1 MAVSIP
7 LGVLVSNKHIGLET
21 WMTRVLELCPKVEDS
36 WDADAV
42 HDLRVALRRCR
53 TMADALSEVNPSP
66 GWRKLKKAS
75 RNLFHQLGVLRDTQ
89 VEREWAKKLAP
100 AVDAA
105 RKTLLAH
112 LTRREKQERKI
123 ARQALE
129 QFDRKEWKKWLRKLP
144 EKERF
149 FPLESVVYQRLALAQ
164 LNSAVGLFQ
173 AAQKGR
179 SRVAWHRL
187 RIGLKRFRYT
197 VENFLPQRSEVWI
210 EDLKRLQDLLGEVHD
225 LDVLRAEILRLR
237 PGLDS
242 EEKKAWLGRIEGE
255 RESRLR
261 EVRSRISDEGSLWLT
276 WRAGFG
282 WNHALH
288 SVPPAGT
295 LTPILRVGA
304 ASSA

>member
-21 WMTRVLELCPKVEDS
+21 WMTRVLALCPQVEDS
-36 WDADAV
+36 WDAEGV

-66 GWRKLKKAS
+66 GWRKLKKTS
-75 RNLFHQLGVLRDTQ
+75 RGLFHQLGLLRDTQ
-89 VEREWAKKLAP
+89 VEREWVKKLSP
-100 AVDAA
+100 AGGGA
-105 RKTLLAH
+105 RRVLLTH
-112 LTRREKQERKI
+112 LARREKQERKI

-129 QFDRKEWKKWLRKLP
+129 EFDRKEWKKWLRKLP

-164 LNSAVGLFQ
+164 LNGAAGLFQ
-173 AAQKGR
+173 AAQKRR

-225 LDVLRAEILRLR
+225 LDVLRAEILRLK
-237 PGLDS
+237 PALDE
-242 EEKKAWLGRIEGE
+242 EEKKAWLARIEAE

-261 EVRSRISDEGSLWLT
+261 EVRSRITDKGSLWLT
-276 WRAGFG
+276 WRTGFG

-288 SVPPAGT
+288 SVTRSGT
-295 LTPILRVGA
+295 LTPILKVGA